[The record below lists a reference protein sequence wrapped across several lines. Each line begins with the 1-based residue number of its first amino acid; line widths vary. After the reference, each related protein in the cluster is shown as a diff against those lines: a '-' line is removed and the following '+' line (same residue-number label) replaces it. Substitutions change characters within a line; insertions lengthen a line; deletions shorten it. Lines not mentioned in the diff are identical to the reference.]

1 MTQMTVRGLYM
12 AAGTPPSAIRYW
24 SETLQ
29 KAMGLPGYMALLE
42 NFDLYPYSLV
52 GRPLQE
58 YLKQKIQEYR
68 EDAEKMGVRIW
79 RNRP

>member
-1 MTQMTVRGLYM
+1 
-12 AAGTPPSAIRYW
+12 
-24 SETLQ
+24 
-29 KAMGLPGYMALLE
+29 MGLPGYMALLE

-68 EDAEKMGVRIW
+68 EEAEKMGVRIW

>member
-1 MTQMTVRGLYM
+1 MTVRGL
-12 AAGTPPSAIRYW
+12 
-24 SETLQ
+24 
-29 KAMGLPGYMALLE
+29 YMALLE

-58 YLKQKIQEYR
+58 YR

>member
-1 MTQMTVRGLYM
+1 
-12 AAGTPPSAIRYW
+12 
-24 SETLQ
+24 
-29 KAMGLPGYMALLE
+29 MGLPGYMALLE

-68 EDAEKMGVRIW
+68 EEAEKMGVRIW
-79 RNRP
+79 RSRPCCCSLCRLGRLRRLGQIMRHP